1 MERKCWLLTWNQA
14 RWAWDDKLDG
24 YKEMIK
30 EIEQVG
36 KAFFKWTCGVN
47 KSIKAGDRIFMIK
60 LGSEPRGIIASGIA
74 ITDVFE
80 GTHWDSEKNA
90 LGKKARRI
98 YIQFDKILDYE
109 TDAILPY
116 DELEHLAPDYHWS
129 TQSSGIEIPKNVWDG
144 IEEKWSV

>member
-1 MERKCWLLTWNQA
+1 
-14 RWAWDDKLDG
+14 
-24 YKEMIK
+24 MIQ

-36 KAFFKWTCGVN
+36 KAFSKWTCGVN
-47 KSIKAGDRIFMIK
+47 KSIKAGDRVFMIK
-60 LGSEPRGIIASGIA
+60 LGSEPRGIVASGIA

-80 GTHWDSEKNA
+80 GIHWDLEKNA
-90 LGKKARRI
+90 QGKKARRI

-144 IEEKWSV
+144 IEEKWRV

>member
-1 MERKCWLLTWNQA
+1 M
-14 RWAWDDKLDG
+14 G
-24 YKEMIK
+24 
-30 EIEQVG
+30 
-36 KAFFKWTCGVN
+36 F
-47 KSIKAGDRIFMIK
+47 
-60 LGSEPRGIIASGIA
+60 
-74 ITDVFE
+74 
-80 GTHWDSEKNA
+80 EKNA